1 MKLVVGIS
9 GASGTQLALRFL
21 EHVPQEYALFVVMSQ
36 SAKRVAR
43 TEARLDLK
51 STLKAWPRPLELFEE
66 SQIDAPIASGSFGID
81 AMAIIPASLNIIAKI
96 AHGICDELMSRCAA
110 VILKEQKKLL
120 IAPRELPLHSI
131 ALENLLTL
139 ARAQALIAPPML
151 TYYTN
156 PQNLESM
163 ELFLVGKWLDALG
176 IVNNLYARW
185 GQPC

>member
-9 GASGTQLALRFL
+9 GASGTQLALKFL
-21 EHVPQEYALFVVMSQ
+21 EHVPQEWALFVVVSQ

-43 TEARLDLK
+43 AEGRINLK
-51 STLKAWPRPLELFEE
+51 SALGKLKHPLEIFEE
-66 SQIDAPIASGSFGID
+66 SQIDAPIASGSFGAQ

-96 AHGICDELMSRCAA
+96 AHGICDELISRAAA

-131 ALENLLTL
+131 ALENLLVL
-139 ARAQALIAPPML
+139 ARAGVIIAPPML
-151 TYYTN
+151 TYYTQ
-156 PQNLESM
+156 PRDLESM

-176 IVNNLYARW
+176 IENHLYTRW